1 LGVLGSP
8 GRCKVLCLREAAERP
23 NLDPSVSLRPMPIGR
38 SNEAL
43 DDKSKSMPGHARG
56 GL

>member
-1 LGVLGSP
+1 
-8 GRCKVLCLREAAERP
+8 LCLREAAERP